1 VREFWPQLQRKIP
14 GLFEEVEKIEP
25 SLQHGD
31 FWYGNTGENE
41 EGPGIVDTSLFFF
54 FLFFFFV
61 FFNVVAAE
69 STHSY
74 RRPK

>member
-1 VREFWPQLQRKIP
+1 MVRELWPQLQRKIP
-14 GLFEEVEKIEP
+14 GLFEAVEKIEP

-31 FWYGNTGENE
+31 FWYGNTAENE
-41 EGPGIVDTSLFFF
+41 EGPGIVGTSLFF
-54 FLFFFFV
+54 